1 MRAVSSAC
9 CWRRVDCLKWVGA
22 LASFPGFGRASS
34 SSSDRSPDCFVATVF
49 FGLVGFY
56 FDFDIEV
63 RNAST
68 GAFQYA
74 ISDAVI

>member
-1 MRAVSSAC
+1 
-9 CWRRVDCLKWVGA
+9 
-22 LASFPGFGRASS
+22 
-34 SSSDRSPDCFVATVF
+34 VATVF